1 MIYTKI
7 LYQMYISMK
16 IIEKRKAQYI
26 YKTLFQAA
34 RAAGDFVISFHI
46 PAVGKGNSSS

>member
-1 MIYTKI
+1 
-7 LYQMYISMK
+7 MK

-34 RAAGDFVISFHI
+34 RAAGD
-46 PAVGKGNSSS
+46 GK